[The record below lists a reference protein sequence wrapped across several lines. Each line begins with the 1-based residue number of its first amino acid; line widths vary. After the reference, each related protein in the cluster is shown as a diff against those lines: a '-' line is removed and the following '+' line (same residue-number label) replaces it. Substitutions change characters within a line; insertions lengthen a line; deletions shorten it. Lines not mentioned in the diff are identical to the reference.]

1 MGQYFSQHA
10 EDASK
15 CLIFCHF
22 PDRSEQRRGT
32 QNKDQLPV
40 HWFPKICQEKPSNL
54 EIIQMIHK
62 VYSHLRQYIS
72 SLYQ

>member
-22 PDRSEQRRGT
+22 RDRSEQRRGT

-40 HWFPKICQEKPSNL
+40 HWFPKICQEKPATSV
-54 EIIQMIHK
+54 H
-62 VYSHLRQYIS
+62 YIS
-72 SLYQ
+72 KAKPCNCVYKYTGSI